1 MGGAESVIRN
11 TDKRTSRKEHA
22 DTFIEAVHRFR
33 DKHGHSG
40 GDNTVHLDESRGPGI
55 RVCVRKRPLFPHER
69 KEKEYDVITVPRG
82 NGNGSY
88 VSIHD
93 ARMEADMIKMYMN
106 HHTFRFD
113 GVFSERCTNEDVYV
127 AVAKKMIKASA
138 KGKQSTIM
146 MYGQTGSGKTYT
158 MSAIQERAFPDLF
171 KEIEA
176 TGGRGKTVVSVTFVE
191 LAGDKCCD
199 MLNGGTQTN
208 LTSSHDGGI
217 YPHPCVEVQ
226 VRSAEE
232 LTALVSHANSLRATA
247 ATGVHDRSS
256 RSHAICRIFINR
268 LQDGPDGATSTEG
281 QLTLVD
287 LAGTEHRIDSE
298 EHNAERR
305 KEGAMIN
312 ASLAA
317 LKDCIRA
324 NAQGASFVSYRNNRL
339 TQILRSCFSD
349 SGEHSTVIM
358 ATVSPS
364 CKDTEHSLNTLRHAC
379 VMDGQGTGQTSGSSH
394 IVGGK
399 VVKENL
405 GQVDVS
411 GIAKK
416 RHIEKKKAKAAN
428 GGHAPPP
435 PPAPLKQAP
444 AHQSKQS
451 TLVGRQQ
458 LDKKGLSSMPNHL
471 SSALLAARNPEALHD
486 NPYQR
491 KRILGTTA
499 GPPPPTVKK
508 GAKKKLGSS
517 RKAAGSTVKKVPFTV
532 DAPADQYEEPDSP
545 VHEEMPVR
553 PGGSG
558 RTSVRASHDRF
569 EDETPQFRRT
579 NSGLAGAESPR
590 HGHSAKRVPSAQ
602 GPPSRGNGHSD
613 RGQFT
618 STSRTPAS
626 PDNGMYHAEHEDGYN
641 VRERE
646 RASQDMS
653 PHHHAE
659 LSSSGRMAR
668 IASVRQASVSP
679 SCRIPPPLP
688 RTGPLY
694 NPSVQGEGTPA
705 SYSPGASPTSQGLS
719 SSNSNMR
726 GTYARPPPT
735 FYESEHPHDRERVSH
750 GGHNHPSPQNSHPV
764 YSAPRP
770 QHPQHS
776 PSHHYPQQH
785 PQHQPQHSQQYEHQQ
800 QQQQQYDPHY
810 GHYQQQQQQQRH
822 PSVESHTCNAGGG
835 DRPMAT
841 PQAADPRSFPG
852 AAAAGRSPQH
862 QHQHQQHQHQH
873 QQHQHQQ
880 QQQDQRKSG
889 SRGGALEPPRATN
902 GDEVDEIL
910 WTQKCDALRLWEAF
924 QARGKGA
931 RDWRKNDLRL
941 VSAHILPDLPPHIQ
955 RPQALTWQSPDMALE
970 ELDDIVRQLN
980 SHHEGNHHHQDSR
993 HHNQDGHHHH
1003 AAAADRAEP
1012 PPNVNWRN
1020 DAAKQ
1025 KRERLIQERQ
1035 EALASRVNRQQGEE
1049 PSEAQLHDELQMLEQ
1064 RLLEEGGSISNAAQY
1079 GIRRQIELKRARLRQ
1094 ERRTKPDPPMP
1105 PEKAM
1110 RRRSDEHSHEGRY
1123 AHPDDSSYN
1132 YQRTSSGRTSTGHG
1146 HAHAHGP
1153 GHSHAPHPDAHD
1165 MHEPL
1170 GGAPSAS
1177 ASRARGKRRY
1187 SPNGVQIPLGSTH
1200 NQHPQYDQPPVS
1212 YHTEHDAYNAP
1223 AHHHPQQHPH
1233 HHPQTQHNP
1242 HFQQPQHHARY
1253 PQHDAPHRTH
1263 SPEYEYDSLSSTQ
1276 KLRLQHQA
1284 GSAQQPKYGRRV
1296 NRNAPSVAPA
1306 STFGAAAAPWGNYYT
1321 EGDDP
1326 EQ

>member
-1 MGGAESVIRN
+1 MDSDDAFDEETGRANRQSYQGADEDTTVDVVVEDLEGLPGQSFGKIRALIDESDDDEDDEGADSVQDELAFPSVPMPSKVRLIRK
-11 TDKRTSRKEHA
+11 KRNRKEHA

-705 SYSPGASPTSQGLS
+705 SYSPGASPT
-719 SSNSNMR
+719 
-726 GTYARPPPT
+726 
-735 FYESEHPHDRERVSH
+735 
-750 GGHNHPSPQNSHPV
+750 
-764 YSAPRP
+764 
-770 QHPQHS
+770 
-776 PSHHYPQQH
+776 
-785 PQHQPQHSQQYEHQQ
+785 
-800 QQQQQYDPHY
+800 
-810 GHYQQQQQQQRH
+810 
-822 PSVESHTCNAGGG
+822 VESHTCNAGGG

-841 PQAADPRSFPG
+841 PQAADPRS
-852 AAAAGRSPQH
+852 
-862 QHQHQQHQHQH
+862 
-873 QQHQHQQ
+873 
-880 QQQDQRKSG
+880 
-889 SRGGALEPPRATN
+889 GGALEPPRATN

-1064 RLLEEGGSISNAAQY
+1064 RLLEEGGSISNAAHVPVSGKSGVQSLT
-1079 GIRRQIELKRARLRQ
+1079 RRCLLKRRCVDGPTNTA
-1094 ERRTKPDPPMP
+1094 TKADTLTQTT
-1105 PEKAM
+1105 
-1110 RRRSDEHSHEGRY
+1110 RVTI
-1123 AHPDDSSYN
+1123 
-1132 YQRTSSGRTSTGHG
+1132 TS
-1146 HAHAHGP
+1146 
-1153 GHSHAPHPDAHD
+1153 
-1165 MHEPL
+1165 EP
-1170 GGAPSAS
+1170 
-1177 ASRARGKRRY
+1177 
-1187 SPNGVQIPLGSTH
+1187 
-1200 NQHPQYDQPPVS
+1200 
-1212 YHTEHDAYNAP
+1212 
-1223 AHHHPQQHPH
+1223 
-1233 HHPQTQHNP
+1233 
-1242 HFQQPQHHARY
+1242 
-1253 PQHDAPHRTH
+1253 
-1263 SPEYEYDSLSSTQ
+1263 
-1276 KLRLQHQA
+1276 
-1284 GSAQQPKYGRRV
+1284 
-1296 NRNAPSVAPA
+1296 
-1306 STFGAAAAPWGNYYT
+1306 AAAAHQRATVTRMLTGLGTHMLLIPMLTTCTNRLVAHRALLQAVRENT
-1321 EGDDP
+1321 MLTTP
-1326 EQ
+1326 PPTITPSNTLTTIPKPSITLTSNNLSTMLATLNMTRLTAHTRP